1 MAFLACGFVIKK
13 KAILIRIG
21 NALLGMAIE
30 STTSASEVNRYI
42 RERARVSEQ
51 QKMQLKRFEG
61 KNAIATLSQ
70 SVGTL
75 VAFYCTFA
83 SVGLYEAFASKA
95 VPPVV
100 MRACVVL
107 LLASPVVN
115 GFIFGLKNKVS
126 KGRMMF
132 SFSNIIL
139 CY

>member
-1 MAFLACGFVIKK
+1 MKLMTL
-13 KAILIRIG
+13 LIRIG
-21 NALLGMAIE
+21 TALIGMAIE

-42 RERARVSEQ
+42 RERARVGEE

-61 KNAIATLSQ
+61 RNAIATLSQ

-83 SVGLYEAFASKA
+83 SVGLYEAFACRA
-95 VPPVV
+95 VPPLV

-115 GFIFGLKNKVS
+115 GFIFGLKNKVRKEKMLS
-126 KGRMMF
+126 IGF
-132 SFSNIIL
+132 GCIIL
-139 CY
+139 